1 MRKFEIPNS
10 LSSEQ
15 VKAVKDFR
23 KNTDPRKEVLLPTV
37 VRIRDLEFYFARHFG
52 FCFGV
57 ENAVEIA
64 YKAIAENPG
73 QPIFMLSQ
81 MIHNPRVTGE
91 LLELGL
97 KYLYTTAGE
106 EIIPIEEVPEDSVI
120 IIPAFGATLP
130 ALERINSGKFK
141 VYNTTCPFVEKVWRR
156 AVELGK
162 KGFTIIVHGK
172 KYHEETKAT
181 VSHASQFSKTIVI
194 RDQKDA
200 ELLLDYVRKPNTE
213 KQLKFQSHFSTSLVA
228 EDFVRIAVVNQTTM
242 LASETSAIS
251 EYLRLGYKEIY
262 GDKVDDHFG
271 NTRDTLCYATNEN
284 QRAVGKLLEFA
295 QNQLNENGGN
305 DKVPSVG
312 IIVGGFNS
320 SNTVNLASMFREVL
334 PSFHVEGAAN
344 IQGETVEFL
353 GDART
358 KQLEVAHL
366 PHAKRYFITGGA
378 STPDVAI
385 YEIVL
390 KLAQRAGIEIHE
402 VNEAFAAPQVCKFS
416 VEP

>member
-1 MRKFEIPNS
+1 MRQFEIPNS
-10 LSSEQ
+10 LSSDQ
-15 VKAVKDFR
+15 VKAVKNFR
-23 KNTDPRKEVLLPTV
+23 KSTDPRKEVLLPTV
-37 VRIRDLEFYFARHFG
+37 VKVRDLEFYFARHFG

-64 YKAIAENPG
+64 YKAIAENPEN
-73 QPIFMLSQ
+73 PIFMLSQ

-97 KYLYTTAGE
+97 KYLYTTTGE
-106 EIIPIEEVPEDSVI
+106 EIIPLDEVPEGSVI
-120 IIPAFGATLP
+120 IIPAFGATVP
-130 ALERINSGKFK
+130 ALERINSGKYK
-141 VYNTTCPFVEKVWRR
+141 IYNTTCPFVEKVWRR

-162 KGFTIIVHGK
+162 KGYTIIVHGK

-181 VSHASQFSKTIVI
+181 VSHASQFSKTLVI

-200 ELLLDYVRKPNTE
+200 ELLLDYVREPDIYK
-213 KQLKFQSHFSTSLVA
+213 KLKFQCHFSTSLIA
-228 EDFVRIAVVNQTTM
+228 DDFVKIAVVNQTTM

-295 QNQLNENGGN
+295 KKQL
-305 DKVPSVG
+305 DDDADRAKVPSVG

-320 SNTVNLASMFREVL
+320 SNTINLASMFREIL

-344 IQGETVEFL
+344 IQDDTVEFL
-353 GDART
+353 ADART
-358 KQLEVAHL
+358 KKLEEATL
-366 PHAKRYFITGGA
+366 PKARRYFITGGA

-390 KLAQRAGIEIHE
+390 KLALRAGIGMQE
-402 VNEAFAAPQVCKFS
+402 VNVAFASPQVIES
-416 VEP
+416 LAAG